1 MTFILVD
8 LLFFIC
14 ALIYLAGNLIVAW
27 KEKSPKHRY
36 NGENLFFFGQIISK
50 LNTTSKT
57 MTLICITLVLAIFL
71 FIAAPILTAWASGF
85 LDVRSMYDVQIFS
98 KYNNVHEEKDL
109 PTDDYEIITDFLA
122 EHEIETA
129 YDCIFSLYLPKKADF
144 HNRVKYT
151 FPIAAISLSDYNMIR
166 EMLGYGPISLSEN
179 EFTTHWKSIAT
190 EEERNS
196 FLTAHTSV
204 ITDAGELTLTEHSY
218 YEEAIGETAYNSYT
232 NVVYIFP
239 DSICKKLLPVMRN
252 RYIITTQTIS
262 YRYALA
268 LERFFTAQYPEQTD
282 TGVSYAIRLRTLQI
296 NSTKAGNFVLQASML
311 YGAIVLMVI
320 CLTVLSLQQLLDA
333 GQYRYRF
340 LVLRKLGVEEQRI
353 TRLILKQLGIWFGLP
368 FTVAVVVAAVI
379 ITYFIQAIS
388 AEVSAYIGLNALL
401 LQIGAT
407 VSILAILL
415 ICYFMSTWI
424 LFKSSVR
431 NTN

>member
-1 MTFILVD
+1 
-8 LLFFIC
+8 
-14 ALIYLAGNLIVAW
+14 
-27 KEKSPKHRY
+27 
-36 NGENLFFFGQIISK
+36 
-50 LNTTSKT
+50 
-57 MTLICITLVLAIFL
+57 
-71 FIAAPILTAWASGF
+71 
-85 LDVRSMYDVQIFS
+85 
-98 KYNNVHEEKDL
+98 
-109 PTDDYEIITDFLA
+109 
-122 EHEIETA
+122 
-129 YDCIFSLYLPKKADF
+129 
-144 HNRVKYT
+144 
-151 FPIAAISLSDYNMIR
+151 
-166 EMLGYGPISLSEN
+166 
-179 EFTTHWKSIAT
+179 
-190 EEERNS
+190 
-196 FLTAHTSV
+196 
-204 ITDAGELTLTEHSY
+204 
-218 YEEAIGETAYNSYT
+218 
-232 NVVYIFP
+232 
-239 DSICKKLLPVMRN
+239 MRN